1 MKKRRSPQEKKRLSY
16 SKDRRNWYGENDKS
30 SRKTIPRSKRIR
42 HRSERHSQ
50 QQQLSVALGS
60 VDESVEAV
68 LAERLAKTRRSN
80 RWRKFPDTQLG
91 VYVAGKLAA
100 RVDKGI
106 SASEKAQAR
115 IKKVRRSTR
124 VDASQS
130 RRRWHR

>member
-16 SKDRRNWYGENDKS
+16 NKDRRSWYGENDKS
-30 SRKTIPRSKRIR
+30 SRKNIPRSKRIR
-42 HRSERHSQ
+42 HRSERHGQ
-50 QQQLSVALGS
+50 QQQLSAALGA
-60 VDESVEAV
+60 VDESVETV
-68 LAERLAKTRRSN
+68 LAERLAQTRRGN
-80 RWRKFPDTQLG
+80 QWRKFPDKQLG

-106 SASEKAQAR
+106 SAPQKEQAR

-124 VDASQS
+124 VDGSQS